1 MKKAVNLE
9 EIHKDVERSAQEQS
23 FKMPFIGVHKTELDT
38 PALLIDLD
46 KMEANI
52 RTMADYFTTV
62 NAELRPHVKTH
73 KTPII
78 AHKQIAAGAIG
89 VTCAKLGEA
98 EAVIHAGIR
107 DVLIANQIVGAQKIA
122 RLINLAKHSEIM
134 VAVDNAQNVQAISE
148 AAAAKDANA
157 RMLVEVNVGMNRC
170 GVEPGEPAL
179 ELAELIRKSP
189 NVDFAG
195 LMGYEGHTVTK
206 RDKAERNAAARDAMQ
221 ILVDA
226 KHYLEQRG
234 VAVPIM
240 SGGGTGTFNITGSIP
255 EMTEVQA
262 GSYVL
267 MDATYGNVQGIGD
280 HFQRA
285 LSVLATVVS
294 RPTPDRI
301 IVDTGLKVLAKEFGI
316 PQPVGV
322 TGVEMTGLSE
332 EHGKMQVSDE
342 SVSLSPGD
350 KLEILP
356 THCCTTVNLHDR
368 YYGIR
373 NGIVESVWEIAAR
386 GKAQ

>member
-98 EAVIHAGIR
+98 EVLIHAGIR

-148 AAAAKDANA
+148 AAAAKDANV

-179 ELAELIRKSP
+179 ELAELIRKNP

>member
-1 MKKAVNLE
+1 MNVGQDIK
-9 EIHKDVERSAQEQS
+9 RSE
-23 FKMPFIGVHKTELDT
+23 PFIGMHKTELDT

-52 RTMADYFTTV
+52 QTMAAYFTTV
-62 NAELRPHVKTH
+62 NAMLRPHVKTH

-78 AHKQIAAGAIG
+78 SHKQIAAGAIG

-98 EAVIHAGIR
+98 EAIIHAGIR
-107 DVLIANQIVGAQKIA
+107 DVLIANQIVGTQKIA

-134 VAVDNAQNVQAISE
+134 VAVDNLQNVQAISE
-148 AAAAKDANA
+148 AASAKGASV
-157 RMLVEVNVGMNRC
+157 RMLVEVNIGMDRC
-170 GVEPGEPAL
+170 GVESGKPAL
-179 ELAELIRKSP
+179 ELADLIRRSP
-189 NVDFAG
+189 NVSFEG
-195 LMGYEGHTVTK
+195 LMGYEGHTVAK
-206 RDKAERNAAARDAMQ
+206 PDRSERNAVAREAIQ
-221 ILVDA
+221 RLIDA
-226 KHYLEQRG
+226 KHYLEKHG
-234 VAVPIM
+234 VAVSIM

-267 MDATYGNVQGIGD
+267 MDSTYGNVEGIGE
-280 HFQRA
+280 HFDCA

-294 RPTPDRI
+294 RPAPNRI

-322 TGVEMTGLSE
+322 AGVEMTGLSE
-332 EHGKMQVSDE
+332 EHGKMLVFDE
-342 SVSLSPGD
+342 NVSLSPGD

>member
-1 MKKAVNLE
+1 MKSSE
-9 EIHKDVERSAQEQS
+9 
-23 FKMPFIGVHKTELDT
+23 PFIGMHKTELDT

-52 RTMADYFTTV
+52 RTMADYFSTV
-62 NAELRPHVKTH
+62 PAMLRPHVKTH

-107 DVLIANQIVGAQKIA
+107 DVLIANQIVGAHKIA

-134 VAVDNAQNVQAISE
+134 VAVDNAQNVQAIS
-148 AAAAKDANA
+148 AAASAKAANV
-157 RMLVEVNVGMNRC
+157 RMLVEVNIGMNRC

-179 ELAELIRKSP
+179 ELANLIHRSP

-206 RDKAERNAAARDAMQ
+206 PDKAERNAAAREAVQ
-221 ILVDA
+221 ILIDA
-226 KHYLEQRG
+226 KHYLEKRG
-234 VAVPIM
+234 VVVPIM
-240 SGGGTGTFNITGSIP
+240 SGGGTGTFNITGSIS

-267 MDATYGNVQGIGD
+267 MDSTYGNVEGVGD
-280 HFQRA
+280 HFDCA

-294 RPTPDRI
+294 RPARDRI

-322 TGVEMTGLSE
+322 AGVEMIGLSE
-332 EHGKMQVSDE
+332 EHGKLQVSDE
-342 SVSLSPGD
+342 DVFLTPGD

-373 NGIVESVWEIAAR
+373 NGIVESVWEITAR

>member
-1 MKKAVNLE
+1 MNISE
-9 EIHKDVERSAQEQS
+9 
-23 FKMPFIGVHKTELDT
+23 PFIGMHKTELDT

-52 RTMADYFTTV
+52 ETMANYFNTV

-107 DVLIANQIVGAQKIA
+107 DVLIANQVVGTQKIA

-134 VAVDNAQNVQAISE
+134 VAVDNSENVQAISE
-148 AAAAKDANA
+148 AAAAKGATV
-157 RMLVEVNVGMNRC
+157 RMLVEVNIGMDRC
-170 GVEPGEPAL
+170 GVESGEPAL
-179 ELAELIRKSP
+179 ALAEQIRRSP
-189 NVDFAG
+189 NLVFEG
-195 LMGYEGHTVTK
+195 LMGYEGHTVAK
-206 RDKAERNAAARDAMQ
+206 PKHAERDAAAREAMQ
-221 ILVDA
+221 RLVNA
-226 KHYLEQRG
+226 KHYLEKHG
-234 VAVPIM
+234 VAVSIM

-267 MDATYGNVQGIGD
+267 MDSTYYNVEGIGA
-280 HFQRA
+280 HFDCA

-294 RPTPDRI
+294 RPTANRV

-322 TGVEMTGLSE
+322 TGIEMTGLSE
-332 EHGKMQVSDE
+332 EHGTLKTVGQGSDE
-342 SVSLSPGD
+342 NASLKPGD

-373 NGIVESVWEIAAR
+373 NGIVESVWDIAAR

>member
-1 MKKAVNLE
+1 MNTSSE
-9 EIHKDVERSAQEQS
+9 
-23 FKMPFIGVHKTELDT
+23 PFIGMQKRELDT

-52 RTMADYFTTV
+52 QTMADFFTTV
-62 NAELRPHVKTH
+62 NAMLRPHVKTH

-78 AHKQIAAGAIG
+78 SHKQIAAGAIG

-98 EAVIHAGIR
+98 EAVIHAGVR
-107 DVLIANQIVGAQKIA
+107 DVLIANQVVGSHKIA
-122 RLINLAKHSEIM
+122 RLINLARHSEIM
-134 VAVDNAQNVQAISE
+134 VAVDNPQNVRDISA
-148 AAAAKDANA
+148 AAAAKGVTV

-170 GVEPGEPAL
+170 GVESGKPAL
-179 ELAELIRKSP
+179 ELAKQIRQSP
-189 NVDFAG
+189 NLKFEG
-195 LMGYEGHTVTK
+195 LMGYEGHTVAK
-206 RDKAERNAAARDAMQ
+206 PDLKEREANVREAMQ
-221 ILVDA
+221 HLIDA
-226 KHYLEQRG
+226 KHYLEKHG
-234 VAVPIM
+234 VEVSIM

-262 GSYVL
+262 GSYVF
-267 MDATYGNVQGIGD
+267 MDSTYRNVEGVGEQFD
-280 HFQRA
+280 CS

-294 RPTPDRI
+294 RPAPDRI

-316 PQPVGV
+316 PQPIGI

-332 EHGKMQVSDE
+332 EHGTLKFVGQVSDTD
-342 SVSLSPGD
+342 VPLTPGD
-350 KLEILP
+350 KIEILP

-373 NGIVESVWEIAAR
+373 NGIVESVWDIAAR

>member
-1 MKKAVNLE
+1 MNTHE
-9 EIHKDVERSAQEQS
+9 
-23 FKMPFIGVHKTELDT
+23 PFIGLHKTELDT
-38 PALLIDLD
+38 PALLIDLH

-52 RTMADYFTTV
+52 ETMANYFSTV
-62 NAELRPHVKTH
+62 TADLRPHVKTH

-134 VAVDNAQNVQAISE
+134 VAVDNAENVQAISE
-148 AAAAKDANA
+148 AAAAKGATV
-157 RMLVEVNVGMNRC
+157 RILIEVNIGMDRC
-170 GVEPGEPAL
+170 GVEPGAPTL
-179 ELAELIRKSP
+179 KLAEQVGQSPSLI
-189 NVDFAG
+189 FEG
-195 LMGYEGHTVTK
+195 LMGYEGHTVAK
-206 RDKAERNAAARDAMQ
+206 PDRSERDAAAREAMQ
-221 ILVDA
+221 RLVDA
-226 KHYLEQRG
+226 KAYLEKHG
-234 VAVPIM
+234 VQVSIM

-267 MDATYGNVQGIGD
+267 MDATYRNVEGVGD
-280 HFQRA
+280 HFDCA

-294 RPTPDRI
+294 RPSADRM

-322 TGVEMTGLSE
+322 NGVEMTGLSE
-332 EHGKMQVSDE
+332 EHGKILVSE
-342 SVSLSPGD
+342 ASVSLKPGD

-373 NGIVESVWEIAAR
+373 NGIVESVWNIAAR

>member
-1 MKKAVNLE
+1 MK
-9 EIHKDVERSAQEQS
+9 SSQ
-23 FKMPFIGVHKTELDT
+23 PFIGMHKTELDT

-52 RTMADYFTTV
+52 RTMAAYFSTV
-62 NAELRPHVKTH
+62 NAQLRPHVKTH

-78 AHKQIAAGAIG
+78 SHKQIAAGAIG

-107 DVLIANQIVGAQKIA
+107 DVLIANQIVGAHKIA

-148 AAAAKDANA
+148 AASAKDANV

-170 GVEPGEPAL
+170 GVEQGEPAL
-179 ELAELIRKSP
+179 ALAELIRKSP
-189 NVDFAG
+189 NVKFAG
-195 LMGYEGHTVTK
+195 LMGYEGHTVAK
-206 RDKAERNAAARDAMQ
+206 PDKAERNAAAREAIQ

-226 KHYLEQRG
+226 KHYLEKRG
-234 VAVPIM
+234 VAVAIM

-267 MDATYGNVQGIGD
+267 MDSTYGNVQGVGER
-280 HFQRA
+280 FERA

-294 RPTPDRI
+294 RPAPDRM

-332 EHGKMQVSDE
+332 EHGTMRVSDE
-342 SVSLSPGD
+342 DISLNLGD

>member
-1 MKKAVNLE
+1 MK
-9 EIHKDVERSAQEQS
+9 RSE
-23 FKMPFIGVHKTELDT
+23 PFIGMHKTELDT

-52 RTMADYFTTV
+52 RTMAAYFTTV
-62 NAELRPHVKTH
+62 NAMLRPHLKTH

-148 AAAAKDANA
+148 AASAKDVSV
-157 RMLVEVNVGMNRC
+157 RMLVEVNIGMDRC

-189 NVDFAG
+189 NVNFAG
-195 LMGYEGHTVTK
+195 LMGYEGHTVANP
-206 RDKAERNAAARDAMQ
+206 DKAERNAAAREAIQ
-221 ILVDA
+221 ILVEA
-226 KHYLEQRG
+226 KHYLEKRG
-234 VAVPIM
+234 VPVSIM

-267 MDATYGNVQGIGD
+267 MDSTYGNVEGIGE
-280 HFQRA
+280 HFERA

-294 RPTPDRI
+294 RPSADRI

-316 PQPVGV
+316 PQPIGV

-342 SVSLSPGD
+342 NVSLNPGD

>member
-1 MKKAVNLE
+1 M
-9 EIHKDVERSAQEQS
+9 
-23 FKMPFIGVHKTELDT
+23 HKTELDT

-52 RTMADYFTTV
+52 QTMADYFTTV
-62 NAELRPHVKTH
+62 NTMLRPHVKTH

-78 AHKQIAAGAIG
+78 SHKQIAAGAIG

-107 DVLIANQIVGAQKIA
+107 DVLIANQVVGAQKIA

-134 VAVDNAQNVQAISE
+134 VAVDSPQNVQAISE
-148 AAAAKDANA
+148 AAVAKGATV
-157 RMLVEVNVGMNRC
+157 RILIEVNIGMDRC
-170 GVEPGEPAL
+170 GVEPSKPTL
-179 ELAELIRKSP
+179 ELAEQICQSP
-189 NVDFAG
+189 NLKFEG
-195 LMGYEGHTVTK
+195 LMGYEGHTVSK
-206 RDKAERNAAARDAMQ
+206 PDRAERDAATREAMQ
-221 ILVDA
+221 RLVET
-226 KHYLEQRG
+226 KYYVEKRG
-234 VAVPIM
+234 VEVSIM
-240 SGGGTGTFNITGSIP
+240 SGGGTGTFNITGNIP

-262 GSYVL
+262 GSYVF
-267 MDATYGNVQGIGD
+267 MDSTYRNVKGVGEQFD
-280 HFQRA
+280 CS

-294 RPTPDRI
+294 RPDPNRM

-316 PQPVGV
+316 PQPIGV

-332 EHGKMQVSDE
+332 EHGKMQVSDVN
-342 SVSLSPGD
+342 VSLTPGD
-350 KLEILP
+350 KIEILP

>member
-1 MKKAVNLE
+1 MNTNE
-9 EIHKDVERSAQEQS
+9 
-23 FKMPFIGVHKTELDT
+23 PFIGMHKTELDT
-38 PALLIDLD
+38 PVLLIDLD

-52 RTMADYFTTV
+52 AAMANYFSTV
-62 NAELRPHVKTH
+62 NADLRPHVKTH

-107 DVLIANQIVGAQKIA
+107 DVLIANQIVGPQKIA

-134 VAVDNAQNVQAISE
+134 IAVDNAKNVQAISE
-148 AAAAKDANA
+148 AAAAKGATV
-157 RMLVEVNVGMNRC
+157 RMLIEVNIGMDRC

-179 ELAELIRKSP
+179 ELAAQIQRSP
-189 NVDFAG
+189 NLIFEG
-195 LMGYEGHTVTK
+195 LMGYEGHTVAK
-206 RDKAERNAAARDAMQ
+206 PNRSERDTATREAMQ
-221 ILVDA
+221 RLVDA
-226 KHYLEQRG
+226 KNHLEKHG
-234 VAVPIM
+234 VEVAIM

-267 MDATYGNVQGIGD
+267 MDSTYRNVEGIGD
-280 HFQRA
+280 HFDCA

-294 RPTPDRI
+294 RPNPNRM

-316 PQPVGV
+316 PQPVGIN
-322 TGVEMTGLSE
+322 GVEMTGLSE
-332 EHGKMQVSDE
+332 EHGKMQVSDA
-342 SVSLSPGD
+342 SVSLKPGD

-356 THCCTTVNLHDR
+356 THCCTTVNLHDK

-373 NGIVESVWEIAAR
+373 KGIVESVWNIAAR

>member
-1 MKKAVNLE
+1 MGVSTPKILMNN
-9 EIHKDVERSAQEQS
+9 SQ
-23 FKMPFIGVHKTELDT
+23 PFIGRQKTELDT

-52 RTMADYFTTV
+52 EAMANYFRTV
-62 NAELRPHVKTH
+62 NADLRPHVKTH

-122 RLINLAKHSEIM
+122 RLINLARHSEIM
-134 VAVDNAQNVQAISE
+134 VAVDNLENVQAISE
-148 AAAAKDANA
+148 AAATKDATV
-157 RMLVEVNVGMNRC
+157 RMLVEVNIGMDRC
-170 GVEPGEPAL
+170 GVEPGKPAL
-179 ELAELIRKSP
+179 ELAEQIRQSP
-189 NVDFAG
+189 NLVFEG
-195 LMGYEGHTVTK
+195 LMGYEGHTVAK
-206 RDKAERNAAARDAMQ
+206 PNRSERDTAAREAMQ
-221 ILVDA
+221 RLLDT
-226 KHYLEQRG
+226 KYYLEKHG
-234 VAVPIM
+234 VAVAIM

-255 EMTEVQA
+255 EMTEIQA

-267 MDATYGNVQGIGD
+267 MDSTYRNVEGIGENFD
-280 HFQRA
+280 CA

-294 RPTPDRI
+294 RPHPNRM

-316 PQPVGV
+316 PQPVGL
-322 TGVEMTGLSE
+322 TGMEMSGLSE
-332 EHGKMQVSDE
+332 EHGTLKTVGLVPDE
-342 SVSLSPGD
+342 NISLKPGD

-373 NGIVESVWEIAAR
+373 NGIVESVWDITAR

>member
-1 MKKAVNLE
+1 MNHSSE
-9 EIHKDVERSAQEQS
+9 
-23 FKMPFIGVHKTELDT
+23 PFIGMHKTELDT

-52 RTMADYFTTV
+52 QTMANYFRTV
-62 NAELRPHVKTH
+62 NAALRPHVKTH

-134 VAVDNAQNVQAISE
+134 VAVDNPQNVQAIAE
-148 AAAAKDANA
+148 AAAAKGATI
-157 RMLVEVNVGMNRC
+157 RMLIEVNIGMDRC
-170 GVEPGEPAL
+170 GVEPGKPTL
-179 ELAELIRKSP
+179 KLADQICQSP
-189 NVDFAG
+189 NLVFEG
-195 LMGYEGHTVTK
+195 LMGYEGHTVAK
-206 RDKAERNAAARDAMQ
+206 PNRSERDAATHEAMQ
-221 ILVDA
+221 RLLGA
-226 KHYLEQRG
+226 KHHLKKQG
-234 VAVPIM
+234 VEVSIM

-267 MDATYGNVQGIGD
+267 MDSTYRNVEGVGD
-280 HFQRA
+280 HFDCA
-285 LSVLATVVS
+285 LSVLATIVS
-294 RPTPDRI
+294 RPNRSRM

-316 PQPVGV
+316 PQPIDL

-332 EHGKMQVSDE
+332 EHGKIQVSDE
-342 SVSLSPGD
+342 NVSLKPGD

-373 NGIVESVWEIAAR
+373 NGIVESVWDITAR

>member
-1 MKKAVNLE
+1 MNTNE
-9 EIHKDVERSAQEQS
+9 
-23 FKMPFIGVHKTELDT
+23 PFIGMHKTELDT

-52 RTMADYFTTV
+52 ETMANYFSTV
-62 NAELRPHVKTH
+62 NADLRPHVKTH

-78 AHKQIAAGAIG
+78 SHKQIAAGAIG

-107 DVLIANQIVGAQKIA
+107 DVLIANQVVGPHKIA

-134 VAVDNAQNVQAISE
+134 VAVDNPDNVQAISE
-148 AAAAKDANA
+148 AAAAKGATV
-157 RMLVEVNVGMNRC
+157 RMLVEVNIGMNRC
-170 GVEPGEPAL
+170 GVEPGEPACK
-179 ELAELIRKSP
+179 LAEKILQSP
-189 NVDFAG
+189 NLKFEG
-195 LMGYEGHTVTK
+195 LMGYEGHTVAK
-206 RDKAERNAAARDAMQ
+206 QNQVERDAAAREAIQHLLDT
-221 ILVDA
+221 
-226 KHYLEQRG
+226 KHYLEKHNVE
-234 VAVPIM
+234 VAIM

-262 GSYVL
+262 GSYIF
-267 MDATYGNVQGIGD
+267 MDSTYGNVGGVGEQFD
-280 HFQRA
+280 RS

-294 RPTPDRI
+294 RPNSDRV

-316 PQPVGV
+316 PQPLGV
-322 TGVEMTGLSE
+322 NGVEMTGLSE
-332 EHGKMQVSDE
+332 EHGTIQVSDE
-342 SVSLSPGD
+342 NISLKPGD

-356 THCCTTVNLHDR
+356 SHCCTTVNLHDR

-373 NGIVESVWEIAAR
+373 QGIVESVWDIAAR